1 MKPCVTLLLY
11 SPFSLDNFLMFKSLS
26 FISIA
31 LLSAVHSAHSET
43 SVSTASAQDKI
54 ELGRYLF
61 HDVRLSLKGN
71 RSCALCHN
79 PDIHWTNSFNK
90 VPDIQ
95 GDISRLNTPSL
106 LNVADSNNFTVSTY
120 NVRDLESAV
129 SRPLLS
135 TAPLEM
141 GATPSM
147 VVNRLQDAKT
157 LYAPLFQDAYG
168 DNKITYK
175 RATQALAA
183 FTASITSMETRY
195 HRFKQGERTALTEKE
210 RRGLALFESDR
221 LNCTSCHAGEQL
233 NLTKASQHVEHYNV
247 GLYGIHTNGE
257 YFYPSSENGLRKTTG
272 TKGDDGKYRTPSL
285 INVTNTGPW
294 GHDGS
299 YLSLM
304 AVIESYA
311 RGGRKI
317 SLGANVGDGK
327 LSFAKHPSIQ
337 GFTITEDEKSDL
349 IAFLETLT
357 IENFEQLKAQTQ
369 SPFCQLIKL
378 KNRTELPN
386 CIEPYRAATE

>member
-1 MKPCVTLLLY
+1 
-11 SPFSLDNFLMFKSLS
+11 MFKFLS

-31 LLSAVHSAHSET
+31 LLCSAFSAHSAT
-43 SVSTASAQDKI
+43 SQSTASTQDNI

-79 PDIHWTNSFNK
+79 PDIHWTNTFNK
-90 VPDIQ
+90 VPDIH
-95 GDISRLNTPSL
+95 GAISRLNTPSV
-106 LNVADSNNFTVSTY
+106 LNVASNQNFTVSTY
-120 NVRDLESAV
+120 NVHDLESAV

-135 TAPLEM
+135 TDPLEM
-141 GATPSM
+141 GATHSM

-157 LYAPLFQDAYG
+157 LYAPLFENAYG
-168 DNKITYK
+168 DNKITYQ
-175 RATQALAA
+175 RTTQAIAA

-195 HRFKQGERTALTEKE
+195 HRFKQGQRTALTEKE
-210 RRGLALFESDR
+210 QRGLALFESDR
-221 LNCTSCHAGEQL
+221 LNCTSCHSGELL
-233 NLTKASQHVEHYNV
+233 NVTKASQHVEHYNV
-247 GLYGIHTNGE
+247 GLYGIHTDGE

-299 YLSLM
+299 YLSLS

-317 SLGANVGDGK
+317 SLGANAGDGK

-349 IAFLETLT
+349 LVFLETLT
-357 IENFEQLKAQTQ
+357 IENFEQLKTQTQ
-369 SPFCQLIKL
+369 SPFCQLVKL
-378 KNRTELPN
+378 KNRTESPN
-386 CIEPYRAATE
+386 CIEPYRVSTQ